1 MRVAIDTS
9 SLMALVRYYLPFD
22 KDDSL
27 KNFFKIKVE
36 NKEIVIIDKV
46 ATESKRNAKGI
57 IVKNLEF
64 LEDKK
69 NQIKT
74 DILLPEA
81 NFLRDL
87 ENRLCYASR
96 KNTLTETEFENR
108 KQAFLED
115 ADAKLILFCLSNKRG
130 LNLDEFVLVTEETKT
145 DNDGKP
151 FKKLPEM
158 CDLLNIEHCSLPALL
173 ENYYNIQL
181 SKFLK

>member
-1 MRVAIDTS
+1 MKAVIDTS

-27 KNFFKIKVE
+27 KDFIQKKVE
-36 NKEIVIIDKV
+36 SKEIIIIDKV
-46 ATESKRNAKGI
+46 VIESKRNAKGVI
-57 IVKNLEF
+57 AKSLEF
-64 LEDKK
+64 IEDKK
-69 NQIKT
+69 NQTKT
-74 DILLPEA
+74 ESLLPEPS
-81 NFLRDL
+81 FLRDL

-115 ADAKLILFCLSNKRG
+115 ADAKLILFCLSNKGG
-130 LNLDEFVLVTEETKT
+130 LDLDKLILVTEETKT

-158 CDLLNIEHCSLPALL
+158 CNLLNIEHCSLPTLL
-173 ENYYNIQL
+173 ENHYNIKL
-181 SKFLK
+181 SKYLK